1 MEMLDFDLM
10 LAKAHKMLEFYPMRE
25 VARLHKMPTRAMKE
39 YMLQAGLLGSEHA
52 DPSPEEIKRR
62 AKKIREEGYGNI
74 PPWTEETYR
83 NRWIGLRDGADGL
96 L

>member
-1 MEMLDFDLM
+1 MEMDFDQM
-10 LAKAHKMLEFYPMRE
+10 LSKAHKMLSKHPMPE
-25 VARLHKMPTRAMKE
+25 VARRHRMSTRAMKE

-62 AKKIREEGYGNI
+62 ARKIREEGYGNI